1 VYVKKSLGPFLNTIF
16 FERVLG
22 LRWPCLELKDASKIW
37 VGLGIPCSETDMNL
51 FYATTMIKV
60 GNGKKAPFLEAPWLN
75 GAKPKRYGP
84 SCLQNLKEEEMERKL
99 SP

>member
-1 VYVKKSLGPFLNTIF
+1 
-16 FERVLG
+16 
-22 LRWPCLELKDASKIW
+22 
-37 VGLGIPCSETDMNL
+37 MNL